1 TGLLMMRPWA
11 HASVLVSARIVLQK
25 DTVIAAAIGNFRIA
39 RLRHSVRAFAIGRR
53 VPGGEWNHSSCVG
66 ARPFKRTF
74 VLLRAID
81 VIRELVV
88 KINMIKLP
96 GRLIV
101 FGGPS
106 LATIR

>member
-1 TGLLMMRPWA
+1 MRPWA
-11 HASVLVSARIVLQK
+11 HASVLVSALIVLQK
-25 DTVIAAAIGNFRIA
+25 DAVIAAPIRNFRIA
-39 RLRHSVRAFAIGRR
+39 RLRDGISAFAIGCP
-53 VPGGEWNHSSCVG
+53 VPGAEGNHSSCVG

-106 LATIR
+106 LAAIR